1 MDNPTT
7 EKDEQQNNAADTA
20 IADTLLE
27 FQKKY
32 ETEKAARED
41 AEKKIV
47 ELSKVIRTMQVRPQE
62 DSGEK
67 TKTLDDA
74 IKNMFE

>member
-7 EKDEQQNNAADTA
+7 EKNEQQNNAADTA